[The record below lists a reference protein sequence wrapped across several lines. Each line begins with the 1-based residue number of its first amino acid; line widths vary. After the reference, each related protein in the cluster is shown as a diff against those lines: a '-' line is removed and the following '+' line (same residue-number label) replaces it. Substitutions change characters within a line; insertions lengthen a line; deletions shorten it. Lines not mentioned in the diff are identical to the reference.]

1 MNKKKE
7 NIFNQ
12 HSALTTFKV
21 QNGKYYK
28 IGVEK
33 SIFALLLKSQY
44 ELKEE
49 FKKLFLTT
57 LNQIGISKD
66 NHENVLQ
73 IAFTNKKDF
82 NINTE
87 VLNSQSLKTVAK
99 TIIDF
104 KIDQIKKR
112 TSDEKIIKSK
122 INDIKTL
129 SLSNLDNNEIDDIK
143 LNKIILEI
151 KDYCKEIAVKNQLD
165 QKEIDFTVLANSIG
179 TNSTKL
185 KKNIVQASKTV
196 LQFNYINK
204 KNIEIDI
211 VTSLLASARF
221 EIDKKKKTTWFTY
234 QIPREI
240 LQLLLIP
247 KVYVPLEGVVVDKLN
262 GVYTLRMYSLLKDH
276 LKRGTIELT
285 KEEMFEFFSLPKSYS
300 NKTNLINKFLK
311 PTLEEVEK
319 VSGIATEYEFVPK
332 NRYKKV
338 VFKHRLER
346 KVKTET
352 PTIIEKGEILKI
364 IQVNEKIFKKIEK
377 AKKNIYIS
385 KAWNKRADNKIKRIL
400 KEDGEEYAAFILD
413 ALYSNLKKDIQTTL
427 VQYIN
432 GIIKNNPK
440 NEVIE
445 EKVVRKKQVKR
456 SNSEIESEKLRENIE
471 QKNLFGDI
479 SDAEVINE
487 VIPSNDLYNEKET
500 KVVSES
506 KDEIE
511 NKEEGISEIT
521 KNFIWG
527 MFEKMKREEQERYKE
542 VAVKLF
548 LEEVGKEKLDKLHTT
563 IYKHTER
570 EYIIKVMEKEMKG

>member
-1 MNKKKE
+1 MKNNRKE

-21 QNGKYYK
+21 KDGKYYK

-66 NHENVLQ
+66 NHENVLE

-82 NINTE
+82 NVSTE
-87 VLNSQSLKTVAK
+87 VLNSQSLKAVGK

-104 KIDQIKKR
+104 KIEQLKKR
-112 TSDEKIIKSK
+112 TSDERIIKLKTADIKNLSLNNIDSSK
-122 INDIKTL
+122 I
-129 SLSNLDNNEIDDIK
+129 DDTK
-143 LNKIILEI
+143 LNQIILEI
-151 KDYCKEIAVKNQLD
+151 KDYCKDIAVKNQLD
-165 QKEIDFTVLANSIG
+165 QKEIDFTILANSIG

-234 QIPREI
+234 QIPKEI
-240 LQLLLIP
+240 LELLLIP

-285 KEEMFEFFSLPKSYS
+285 KEEMFEFFALPKSYS

-338 VFKHRLER
+338 VFKHKLER
-346 KVKTET
+346 KVKAEA
-352 PTIIEKGEILKI
+352 PTIVEKGEEIKVVQGSDKVLKK
-364 IQVNEKIFKKIEK
+364 VEK
-377 AKKNIYIS
+377 AKRNIYVS
-385 KAWNKRADNKIKRIL
+385 KAWNKRTDNKIKRIL
-400 KEDGEEYAAFILD
+400 KEDGEEYAVFILD

-440 NEVIE
+440 NEIVE
-445 EKVVRKKQVKR
+445 PVEQTEVR
-456 SNSEIESEKLRENIE
+456 SEKETKNKE
-471 QKNLFGDI
+471 QKSLFGDI
-479 SDAEVINE
+479 SEAEIVEEQE
-487 VIPSNDLYNEKET
+487 VRSKKYEVRDEKQVESS
-500 KVVSES
+500 KSEIVSE
-506 KDEIE
+506 
-511 NKEEGISEIT
+511 EEGISEIT

-527 MFEKMKREEQERYKE
+527 MFEKMKIEEQERYKE
-542 VAVKLF
+542 TAVKLF
-548 LEEVGKEKLDKLHTT
+548 LKEVGKEKLDKLHTT
-563 IYKHTER
+563 IYKHAER
-570 EYIIKVMEKEMKG
+570 EYIIKVMEKEMKA

>member
-1 MNKKKE
+1 MKNNKKE

-21 QNGKYYK
+21 KDGKYYK

-66 NHENVLQ
+66 NHENILE

-82 NINTE
+82 NISTE

-104 KIDQIKKR
+104 KIDQLKKR
-112 TSDEKIIKSK
+112 TSDERIIKLK
-122 INDIKTL
+122 TNDIKNL
-129 SLSNLDNNEIDDIK
+129 SLNNLDNNKVDDTK
-143 LNKIILEI
+143 SNKIILEI
-151 KDYCKEIAVKNQLD
+151 KDYCKDIAVKNQLD
-165 QKEIDFTVLANSIG
+165 QKEIDFTILANSIG

-234 QIPREI
+234 QIPKEI
-240 LQLLLIP
+240 LELLLIP

-285 KEEMFEFFSLPKSYS
+285 KEEMFEFFALPKSYS

-346 KVKTET
+346 KVKTEA
-352 PTIIEKGEILKI
+352 PTIVEKGEKIKI
-364 IQVNEKIFKKIEK
+364 IEGNEKILKKVEK
-377 AKKNIYIS
+377 AKRNIYVS
-385 KAWNKRADNKIKRIL
+385 KAWNKRADNKIKRII

-413 ALYSNLKKDIQTTL
+413 ALYNNLKKDIQTTL

-432 GIIKNNPK
+432 GIVKNNPK

-445 EKVVRKKQVKR
+445 PIEVRSDKP
-456 SNSEIESEKLRENIE
+456 RENKE
-471 QKNLFGDI
+471 QKSLFGDI
-479 SDAEVINE
+479 LDAEIVEQTPTSDEI
-487 VIPSNDLYNEKET
+487 KGT
-500 KVVSES
+500 KVTNES
-506 KDEIE
+506 KDKKE

-527 MFEKMKREEQERYKE
+527 MFEKMKTEEQKRYKE
-542 VAVKLF
+542 AAVKLF

-563 IYKHTER
+563 IYKHAER
-570 EYIIKVMEKEMKG
+570 EYIIKVMEKEMKA

>member
-1 MNKKKE
+1 MKNNKKE

-21 QNGKYYK
+21 KDGKYYK

-57 LNQIGISKD
+57 LNQIGIAKE
-66 NHENVLQ
+66 NHENVLE

-82 NINTE
+82 NISTE
-87 VLNSQSLKTVAK
+87 VLNSQSLKTVSK

-104 KIDQIKKR
+104 KIDQLRKR
-112 TSDEKIIKSK
+112 TSDERIIKLK
-122 INDIKTL
+122 TADIKNL
-129 SLSNLDNNEIDDIK
+129 SLNNLDNDKIDDIK
-143 LNKIILEI
+143 LNQIILEI
-151 KDYCKEIAVKNQLD
+151 KDYCKDIAVKNQLD
-165 QKEIDFTVLANSIG
+165 QKEIDFTILANSIG

-234 QIPREI
+234 QIPKEI
-240 LQLLLIP
+240 LELLLIP
-247 KVYVPLEGVVVDKLN
+247 KVYVPLEGVVVNKLN

-285 KEEMFEFFSLPKSYS
+285 KEEMFEFFALPKSYS

-338 VFKHRLER
+338 VFKHKLER
-346 KVKTET
+346 KVKTEA
-352 PTIIEKGEILKI
+352 PTIVEKGEKI
-364 IQVNEKIFKKIEK
+364 EKVKGNEKILKKIEK
-377 AKKNIYIS
+377 AKRNIYIS
-385 KAWNKRADNKIKRIL
+385 KAWNKRTDNKIKRIL
-400 KEDGEEYAAFILD
+400 KEDGEEYAIFILD
-413 ALYSNLKKDIQTTL
+413 ALYNNLKKEIQTTL

-440 NEVIE
+440 NEVVE
-445 EKVVRKKQVKR
+445 EQTEVKSKELRKSK
-456 SNSEIESEKLRENIE
+456 E
-471 QKNLFGDI
+471 QKSLFGDI
-479 SDAEVINE
+479 SEAEIVG
-487 VIPSNDLYNEKET
+487 EKVENS
-500 KVVSES
+500 KEQVVSKKQGINS
-506 KDEIE
+506 KDEVGTE
-511 NKEEGISEIT
+511 KESKEEEISEIT

-527 MFEKMKREEQERYKE
+527 MFEKMKIEEQERYKK
-542 VAVKLF
+542 VAVELF

-563 IYKHTER
+563 IYKHAEK
-570 EYIIKVMEKEMKG
+570 EYIIKVMEKEMKA

>member
-1 MNKKKE
+1 MKNNKKE

-21 QNGKYYK
+21 KDGKYYK

-66 NHENVLQ
+66 NHENVLE

-82 NINTE
+82 NISTE
-87 VLNSQSLKTVAK
+87 VLNSQSLKSVAK
-99 TIIDF
+99 NIIDF
-104 KIDQIKKR
+104 KIDQLKKR
-112 TSDEKIIKSK
+112 TSDERIIKLK
-122 INDIKTL
+122 TDDIKNL
-129 SLSNLDNNEIDDIK
+129 SLNNLDSSKVNDTK

-151 KDYCKEIAVKNQLD
+151 KDYCKDIAIKNQLD
-165 QKEIDFTVLANSIG
+165 QKEIDFTILANSIG

-234 QIPREI
+234 QIPKEI
-240 LQLLLIP
+240 LELLLIP

-285 KEEMFEFFSLPKSYS
+285 KEEMFEFFALPKSYS

-346 KVKTET
+346 KVKTEA
-352 PTIIEKGEILKI
+352 PTIIEKGEKIKI
-364 IQVNEKIFKKIEK
+364 IEGNEKILKKVEK
-377 AKKNIYIS
+377 AKRNIYVS
-385 KAWNKRADNKIKRIL
+385 KAWNKRADNKIKRII

-413 ALYSNLKKDIQTTL
+413 ALYNNLKKDIQTTL

-445 EKVVRKKQVKR
+445 EQVVSEKQVVSNKDKMKAKKQK
-456 SNSEIESEKLRENIE
+456 S
-471 QKNLFGDI
+471 LFGDI
-479 SDAEVINE
+479 LDAEIVNE
-487 VIPSNDLYNEKET
+487 TTPSDGSSQIKGT
-500 KVVSES
+500 KVTSES
-506 KDEIE
+506 KDEKE

-527 MFEKMKREEQERYKE
+527 MFEKMKIEEQERYKE
-542 VAVKLF
+542 AAVKLF

-563 IYKHTER
+563 IYKHSER
-570 EYIIKVMEKEMKG
+570 EYIIKVMEKEMNA

>member
-1 MNKKKE
+1 MKNNRKE

-21 QNGKYYK
+21 KDGKYYK

-66 NHENVLQ
+66 NHENVLE

-82 NINTE
+82 NVSTE
-87 VLNSQSLKTVAK
+87 VLNSESLKAVGK

-104 KIDQIKKR
+104 KIEQLKKR
-112 TSDEKIIKSK
+112 TSDERIIKLKTADIKNLSLNNIDSSK
-122 INDIKTL
+122 I
-129 SLSNLDNNEIDDIK
+129 DDAK
-143 LNKIILEI
+143 LNQIILEI
-151 KDYCKEIAVKNQLD
+151 KDYCKDIAVKNQLD
-165 QKEIDFTVLANSIG
+165 QKEIDFTILANSIG

-234 QIPREI
+234 QIPKEI
-240 LQLLLIP
+240 LELLLIP

-285 KEEMFEFFSLPKSYS
+285 KEEMFEFFALPKSYS

-338 VFKHRLER
+338 VFRHKLER
-346 KVKTET
+346 KVKAEA
-352 PTIIEKGEILKI
+352 PTIVEKGEKIKLVQGSEKVLKK
-364 IQVNEKIFKKIEK
+364 VEK
-377 AKKNIYIS
+377 AKRNIYVS
-385 KAWNKRADNKIKRIL
+385 KAWNKRTDNKIKRIL
-400 KEDGEEYAAFILD
+400 KEDGEEYAVFILD
-413 ALYSNLKKDIQTTL
+413 ALYRNLKKDIQTTL

-440 NEVIE
+440 NEVVE
-445 EKVVRKKQVKR
+445 PVEQTEVRSKKYEVK
-456 SNSEIESEKLRENIE
+456 SKEVTENKE
-471 QKNLFGDI
+471 QKSLFGDI
-479 SDAEVINE
+479 SEAEIV
-487 VIPSNDLYNEKET
+487 NEKQVESS
-500 KVVSES
+500 KSERVN
-506 KDEIE
+506 E
-511 NKEEGISEIT
+511 EEGISEIT

-527 MFEKMKREEQERYKE
+527 MFEKMKTEEQERYKE
-542 VAVKLF
+542 TAVKLF
-548 LEEVGKEKLDKLHTT
+548 LKEVGKEKLDKLHTT
-563 IYKHTER
+563 IYKHAER
-570 EYIIKVMEKEMKG
+570 EYIIKVMEKEMKA

>member
-1 MNKKKE
+1 MKNNRKE

-21 QNGKYYK
+21 KDGKYYK

-66 NHENVLQ
+66 NHENVLE

-82 NINTE
+82 NVSTE
-87 VLNSQSLKTVAK
+87 VLNSESLKAVGK

-104 KIDQIKKR
+104 KIEQLKKR
-112 TSDEKIIKSK
+112 TSDERIIKLKTADIKNLSLNNIDSSK
-122 INDIKTL
+122 I
-129 SLSNLDNNEIDDIK
+129 DDTK
-143 LNKIILEI
+143 LNQIILEI
-151 KDYCKEIAVKNQLD
+151 KDYCKDIAVKNQLD
-165 QKEIDFTVLANSIG
+165 QKEIDFTILANSIG

-234 QIPREI
+234 QIPKEI
-240 LQLLLIP
+240 LELLLIP

-285 KEEMFEFFSLPKSYS
+285 KEEMFEFFALPKSYS

-338 VFKHRLER
+338 VFKHKLER
-346 KVKTET
+346 KVKAEA
-352 PTIIEKGEILKI
+352 PTIVEKGKQIKVVQGSEKILKK
-364 IQVNEKIFKKIEK
+364 VEK
-377 AKKNIYIS
+377 AKRNIYVS
-385 KAWNKRADNKIKRIL
+385 KAWNKRTDNKIKRIL
-400 KEDGEEYAAFILD
+400 KEDGEEYAVFILD

-440 NEVIE
+440 NEVVE
-445 EKVVRKKQVKR
+445 QAEVKSEKTTGNKKQK
-456 SNSEIESEKLRENIE
+456 S
-471 QKNLFGDI
+471 LFGDI
-479 SDAEVINE
+479 SEAEIVE
-487 VIPSNDLYNEKET
+487 EQVESSKEQ
-500 KVVSES
+500 VVSEKQAVS
-506 KDEIE
+506 E
-511 NKEEGISEIT
+511 EEGISEIT

-527 MFEKMKREEQERYKE
+527 MFEKMKTEEQERYKE
-542 VAVKLF
+542 TAVKLF
-548 LEEVGKEKLDKLHTT
+548 LKEVGKEKLDKLHTT
-563 IYKHTER
+563 IYKHAER
-570 EYIIKVMEKEMKG
+570 EYIIKVMEKEMKA

>member
-1 MNKKKE
+1 MKNNKKE

-21 QNGKYYK
+21 KDGKYYK

-57 LNQIGISKD
+57 LNQIGIAKE
-66 NHENVLQ
+66 NHENVLE

-82 NINTE
+82 NISTE
-87 VLNSQSLKTVAK
+87 ILNSESLKTVSK

-104 KIDQIKKR
+104 KVDQLKKR
-112 TSDEKIIKSK
+112 TSDERIIKLKTADIKNLSLNNLDNDK
-122 INDIKTL
+122 INDIK
-129 SLSNLDNNEIDDIK
+129 
-143 LNKIILEI
+143 LNQIILEI
-151 KDYCKEIAVKNQLD
+151 KDYCKDIAVKNQLD
-165 QKEIDFTVLANSIG
+165 QKEIDFTILANSIG

-234 QIPREI
+234 QIPKEI
-240 LQLLLIP
+240 LELLLIP
-247 KVYVPLEGVVVDKLN
+247 KVYVPLEGVVVNKLN

-285 KEEMFEFFSLPKSYS
+285 KEEMFEFFALPKSYL

-338 VFKHRLER
+338 VFKHKLER
-346 KVKTET
+346 KVKTEA
-352 PTIIEKGEILKI
+352 PTIVEKGEKI
-364 IQVNEKIFKKIEK
+364 EKVKGNEKILKKIEK
-377 AKKNIYIS
+377 AKRNIYIS
-385 KAWNKRADNKIKRIL
+385 KSWNKRTDNKIKRIL
-400 KEDGEEYAAFILD
+400 KEDGEEYAIFILD
-413 ALYSNLKKDIQTTL
+413 ALYSNLKKEIQTTL

-440 NEVIE
+440 NEVVE
-445 EKVVRKKQVKR
+445 EQTEVKSKKEEVR
-456 SNSEIESEKLRENIE
+456 SENLKINKE
-471 QKNLFGDI
+471 QKSLFGDI
-479 SDAEVINE
+479 LDAEIVENSKEQVVSKKQGINSTDE
-487 VIPSNDLYNEKET
+487 VETEKEL
-500 KVVSES
+500 
-506 KDEIE
+506 
-511 NKEEGISEIT
+511 KEEEISEIT

-527 MFEKMKREEQERYKE
+527 MFEKIKKEEQERYKKA
-542 VAVKLF
+542 AVELF

-563 IYKHTER
+563 IYKHAER